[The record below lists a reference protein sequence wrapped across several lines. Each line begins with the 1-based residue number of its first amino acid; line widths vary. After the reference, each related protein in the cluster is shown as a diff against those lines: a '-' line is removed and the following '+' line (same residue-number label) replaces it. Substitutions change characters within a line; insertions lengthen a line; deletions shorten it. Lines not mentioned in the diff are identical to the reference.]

1 MKTVHVVAHQFD
13 SLPGHIAV
21 SARGTG
27 ANLRVATQRAIS
39 SIFRDKRLR
48 YKQIGTFKIS
58 VVAIP
63 ERTTVTLAHSELG
76 AFGLLP
82 KVGAC

>member
-1 MKTVHVVAHQFD
+1 MKTVHVVAYQFD
-13 SLPGHIAV
+13 SLPGHITV

-27 ANLRVATQRAIS
+27 ANLRIATQRAMS

-58 VVAIP
+58 VVVISD
-63 ERTTVTLAHSELG
+63 RTTVTLEHSELR

-82 KVGAC
+82 KVGA

>member
-1 MKTVHVVAHQFD
+1 MKTVHVVAYQFD
-13 SLPGHIAV
+13 SLPGHITV

-48 YKQIGTFKIS
+48 YKQIGTFTIS

-63 ERTTVTLAHSELG
+63 DRTTVALEHSELG

-82 KVGAC
+82 KVGA

>member
-1 MKTVHVVAHQFD
+1 MKTVHVVAYQFD
-13 SLPGHIAV
+13 SLPGHITV

-27 ANLRVATQRAIS
+27 ADLRIATQRAMS

-58 VVAIP
+58 VVVISD
-63 ERTTVTLAHSELG
+63 RTTVTLEHSELR

-82 KVGAC
+82 KVGA

>member
-1 MKTVHVVAHQFD
+1 MKTVHVVAYQFD
-13 SLPGHIAV
+13 SLPGHITV
-21 SARGTG
+21 RARGTG
-27 ANLRVATQRAIS
+27 ANLRVATQRATN

-63 ERTTVTLAHSELG
+63 DRITVTLEHSELG

-82 KVGAC
+82 KVGA